1 MSKNMSGNTCE
12 TKVLK
17 SPSIIT
23 IQKYEYERKVKT
35 LTATKEIEKIC
46 IDELKR
52 KMLNLNDYKNSEIM
66 ESKIL
71 KEVNIELIS
80 HPNAVEI
87 KKNYNFQKEKIN
99 SKPNVLATKAM
110 KNLILLQVF
119 IALLSQNIF
128 AQPILLRDDF
138 DKDDGSWYLKNDAS

>member
-17 SPSIIT
+17 PPSIIT

-52 KMLNLNDYKNSEIM
+52 KMLNLNDYKNSKIM

-99 SKPNVLATKAM
+99 PIKIVKNQSEIEKPKRNRRKSKRNQKSDR
-110 KNLILLQVF
+110 N
-119 IALLSQNIF
+119 
-128 AQPILLRDDF
+128 
-138 DKDDGSWYLKNDAS
+138 